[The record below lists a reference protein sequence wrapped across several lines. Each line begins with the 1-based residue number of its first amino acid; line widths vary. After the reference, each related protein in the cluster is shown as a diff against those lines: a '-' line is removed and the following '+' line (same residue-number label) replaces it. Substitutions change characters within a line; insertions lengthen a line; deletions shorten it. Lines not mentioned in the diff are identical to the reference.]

1 MKDEL
6 ASTHKKLFFT
16 EAQVKNAW
24 EFSDLGSRKQEPN
37 LSTFLRDLREITPY
51 IDQDHVKYDEEFVVV
66 VIKLGKTFKLSSWK
80 LECKVG
86 LTEQVWVRDYV
97 IPRSVLFFQ
106 APKPLR

>member
-37 LSTFLRDLREITPY
+37 LSTFLRDLREIT
-51 IDQDHVKYDEEFVVV
+51 
-66 VIKLGKTFKLSSWK
+66 
-80 LECKVG
+80 
-86 LTEQVWVRDYV
+86 
-97 IPRSVLFFQ
+97 
-106 APKPLR
+106 